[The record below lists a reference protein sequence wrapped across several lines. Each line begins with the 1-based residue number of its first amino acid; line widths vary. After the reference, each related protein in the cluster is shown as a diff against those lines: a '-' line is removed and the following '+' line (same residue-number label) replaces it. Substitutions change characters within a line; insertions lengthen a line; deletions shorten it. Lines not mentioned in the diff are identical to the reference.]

1 MKREIVHERLL
12 SNDNFYEDMKEAQE
26 GRPYH
31 IPSRRTPLKYAD
43 NRYVERNQ
51 AFDALR
57 DYIAYGLKQPPKLA
71 GKAAEELSLMA
82 AAQQDDIQRVLKAVE
97 SRGILFASLEQM
109 QKFMDLY
116 KELAVLITHFALIL
130 PLDLSNGFAHVI

>member
-12 SNDNFYEDMKEAQE
+12 SNDNSYEDMKEAQE

-31 IPSRRTPLKYAD
+31 IPGRRTPLKYAD

-51 AFDALR
+51 AFDAPR
-57 DYIAYGLKQPPKLA
+57 DYIAYGLKQPLMLA

-82 AAQQDDIQRVLKAVE
+82 AAQQDDIHKDRRKQGYPVRFSGADAEIYGLV
-97 SRGILFASLEQM
+97 
-109 QKFMDLY
+109 
-116 KELAVLITHFALIL
+116 
-130 PLDLSNGFAHVI
+130 